1 MGRVG
6 SKKLSMKHLV
16 LDVVCKAVLVCRFHK
31 VLSFLRDVDPT
42 SQCTTYPHCSCWAE
56 SGKVDWSK
64 LEIENH
70 FGMVGSLKHGKF
82 Y

>member
-6 SKKLSMKHLV
+6 SKKLSMKYMV

-42 SQCTTYPHCSCWAE
+42 SQPTLTAP
-56 SGKVDWSK
+56 
-64 LEIENH
+64 
-70 FGMVGSLKHGKF
+70 VGLNQEK
-82 Y
+82 